1 MALEAIASFMALNKV
16 VHDRAIYGKQYK
28 LTKTCQCIHT
38 RLKRAEYKQRVTRGL
53 ARIQCIKTYTEHI
66 KGQQP
71 GKAENQG
78 HALRRDSTVMINI
91 GTNSPSGHNGPGGPN
106 GLTSQGKNYHR
117 SIGRDA

>member
-28 LTKTCQCIHT
+28 LTNTCRCIHA

-78 HALRRDSTVMINI
+78 HALRREAQS
-91 GTNSPSGHNGPGGPN
+91 
-106 GLTSQGKNYHR
+106 
-117 SIGRDA
+117 

>member
-28 LTKTCQCIHT
+28 LTKTCRCIHA

-78 HALRRDSTVMINI
+78 HALRREAQS
-91 GTNSPSGHNGPGGPN
+91 
-106 GLTSQGKNYHR
+106 
-117 SIGRDA
+117 